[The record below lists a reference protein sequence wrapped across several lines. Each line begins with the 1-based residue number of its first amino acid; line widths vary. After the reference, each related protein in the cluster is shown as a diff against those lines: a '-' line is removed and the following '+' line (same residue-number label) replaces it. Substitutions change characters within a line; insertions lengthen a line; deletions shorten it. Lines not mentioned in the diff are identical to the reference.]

1 MNWREHI
8 ERDPQILAGKPR
20 IRGTRLSVEL
30 VVGRM
35 GDGWTTQQL
44 LEAYPQLSPSQIQ
57 ACLAYAADA
66 LAGDEVMDIPLGK
79 A

>member
-1 MNWREHI
+1 MNWRDHI
-8 ERDPQILAGKPR
+8 ERDPQVLAGKPR

-30 VVGRM
+30 IVGRM
-35 GDGWTTQQL
+35 GEGWTTQQL
-44 LEAYPQLSPSQIQ
+44 LEAYPHLTHAQIQ
-57 ACLAYAADA
+57 ACLAYAAEA